1 MATRNRTTRVKRGET
16 GHIIQV
22 TFYED
27 DGTTVYNLTGHT
39 AVIEVTAQND
49 ATNLLEGTN
58 MTIDAPLTGVATYT
72 MTVNDAL
79 LAAGTYDWE
88 CRATHTSS
96 GRVRI
101 APKVDGYDY
110 GKFIMMESKVGA

>member
-1 MATRNRTTRVKRGET
+1 MAHNRTTRVKRGET
-16 GHIIQV
+16 GHIISV
-22 TFYED
+22 TFYQD
-27 DGTTVYNLTGHT
+27 DGETVYDLTGHT
-39 AVIEVTAQND
+39 AVIEVTAQDD

-58 MTIDAPLTGVATYT
+58 MTIASPASGVATYT
-72 MTVNDAL
+72 MSANDAL
-79 LAAGTYDWE
+79 IAAGTYDWE

-110 GKFIMMESKVGA
+110 GIFIMKESKIGA

>member
-1 MATRNRTTRVKRGET
+1 MAHNRTTRVKRGET

-27 DGTTVYNLTGHT
+27 DGETVYNLTGHT
-39 AVIEVTAQND
+39 VVIEVTAQND
-49 ATNLLEGTN
+49 ATNLLEGTD
-58 MTIDAPLTGVATYT
+58 MTVSNPTSGIATYA
-72 MTVNDAL
+72 MTANDAL

-101 APKVDGYDY
+101 APKVDGFLY
-110 GKFIMMESKVGA
+110 GKFLMLESKIGA